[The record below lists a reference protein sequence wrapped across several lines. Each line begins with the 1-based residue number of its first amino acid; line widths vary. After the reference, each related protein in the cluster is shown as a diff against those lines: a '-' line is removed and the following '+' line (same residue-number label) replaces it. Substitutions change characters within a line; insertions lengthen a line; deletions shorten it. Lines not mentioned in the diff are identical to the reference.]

1 MLAILNAED
10 DEARRCQDHHCAVKA
25 APLEEYDRS
34 QASHGRRAPSEEEY
48 KMRGSLSLTARQ
60 AATRVAMFFEKVF
73 PEARPHFPRSA
84 RTFSVRVGHDEFR
97 QIVGRKK
104 YE

>member
-48 KMRGSLSLTARQ
+48 KRRSSTWVWGM
-60 AATRVAMFFEKVF
+60 ATVDCTLNYA
-73 PEARPHFPRSA
+73 SA
-84 RTFSVRVGHDEFR
+84 RSSSAFPVKPVRSIAR
-97 QIVGRKK
+97 CQPR
-104 YE
+104 